1 MQGNYLTLH
10 GLIEST
16 AVGATNSQEWIVN
29 TMGNTELGKLV
40 REQTTHPATTDN
52 SHLDLGHSNFLFQQ
66 REGESSEAIVDH
78 GVGVTA
84 LGIGKANI
92 LIGKIIEIDMIDAA
106 AGGGDKSN
114 GSAIEQGAVDASNRP
129 YQQGIGIDEVGV
141 ADFSAGN

>member
-16 AVGATNSQEWIVN
+16 AVAATNFQEWIVN

-40 REQTTHPATTDN
+40 REQTTHPAATDN
-52 SHLDLGHSNFLFQQ
+52 SHLELGHCNFLSKQ

-78 GVGVTA
+78 SIGVTA

-92 LIGKIIEIDMIDAA
+92 LIGKIIEVHMIDAA
-106 AGGGDKSN
+106 ARGGDESN
-114 GSAIEQGAVDASNRP
+114 GSAIEQGAVDASDRP
-129 YQQGIGIDEVGV
+129 YQQGLGIDEVGV
-141 ADFSAGN
+141 ADFSTGN